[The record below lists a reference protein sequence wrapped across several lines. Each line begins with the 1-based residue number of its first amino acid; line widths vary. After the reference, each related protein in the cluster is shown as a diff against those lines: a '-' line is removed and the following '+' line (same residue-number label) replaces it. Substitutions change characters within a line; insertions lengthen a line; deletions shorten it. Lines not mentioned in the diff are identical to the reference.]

1 MRWRRWRR
9 RRRFV
14 GLDILSFH
22 YRLEKKI
29 WEDGISAYT
38 LAVHCK
44 YVVIYFVFK
53 VKNKQKK
60 WSKPNKYYY
69 YMCIKRINK
78 NMKKS
83 EKKNKLSGS
92 TDPNQIGFP
101 FTLTGNSI
109 WKFFSPPGK
118 WNRWNAHKSINVL
131 RLDKLKPIFFRK
143 EKKKQ
148 RTKKNITLI

>member
-1 MRWRRWRR
+1 MKKMKKKKKICWFGH
-9 RRRFV
+9 FV
-14 GLDILSFH
+14 VS
-22 YRLEKKI
+22 LEIRKKI

-101 FTLTGNSI
+101 FTLAGNSI
-109 WKFFSPPGK
+109 WKFFTPPGK